1 MASDSE
7 SRGLEIVSYEARYI
21 LQIRGKESL
30 MRIVCVAANTSRMV
44 FLDPFKDLL
53 LGYNSCCKHEG
64 LPASQNIR
72 ANYQYKALVPQ
83 RAGMFSTL
91 GSIQNSKQQHS
102 GGSKTLA
109 SALFNIGSMLRE
121 EKHQRLPGK
130 RQLHCH
136 MGGPS
141 TWFPQ
146 TTVGTQLGTGQSLL

>member
-1 MASDSE
+1 
-7 SRGLEIVSYEARYI
+7 
-21 LQIRGKESL
+21 

-53 LGYNSCCKHEG
+53 LGYNSCCRHEG
-64 LPASQNIR
+64 LPAPQNIR
-72 ANYQYKALVPQ
+72 ANYQYKALGPQ
-83 RAGMFSTL
+83 RVGYVLYSWL
-91 GSIQNSKQQHS
+91 NSELKAAAFWGQQDI
-102 GGSKTLA
+102 LA

-121 EKHQRLPGK
+121 EKHQRLSGK

>member
-7 SRGLEIVSYEARYI
+7 SRGLELVSYEARYI
-21 LQIRGKESL
+21 LQIREKESL
-30 MRIVCVAANTSRMV
+30 MRIVCVAANTSRTV

-53 LGYNSCCKHEG
+53 LGYNSCCRHEG

-83 RAGMFSTL
+83 RASMFSTL

-102 GGSKTLA
+102 GGSKTFF
-109 SALFNIGSMLRE
+109 SICSFQYRIHVERRE
-121 EKHQRLPGK
+121 APEAVWK

-136 MGGPS
+136 MGGPL
-141 TWFPQ
+141 
-146 TTVGTQLGTGQSLL
+146 LGFHRPL